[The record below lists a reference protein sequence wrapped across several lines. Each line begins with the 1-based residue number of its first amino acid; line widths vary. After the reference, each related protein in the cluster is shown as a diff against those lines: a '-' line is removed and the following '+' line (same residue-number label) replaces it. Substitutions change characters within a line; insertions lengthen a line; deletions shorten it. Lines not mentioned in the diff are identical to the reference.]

1 MNLDYLKSL
10 EKRYH
15 HKRYILTDPIKY
27 CYYFNEPQN
36 IELVGLMIAL
46 FAYGNIKAMFRFM
59 DNLIKILQP
68 YPYEKILNFRE
79 NSNIDLYYRFQN
91 KNDIKNIIITLKK
104 FFINNNIKNYLLN
117 KKVNNIY
124 EIIDPFIREIQDYIP
139 KKFLSD
145 GLKHYFCLGNQNS
158 VLKRY
163 CLFFRWMIRKD
174 FPDLGIYDFF
184 EPKILVYPI
193 DTHILNF
200 AYKNQIIKSKISSRK
215 NALIITNYFCQ
226 FAPNDP
232 VKYDFYIT
240 RELMLKNSFRYENI
254 L

>member
-10 EKRYH
+10 EKKYH
-15 HKRYILTDPIKY
+15 YKRYILTDPIKY
-27 CYYFNEPQN
+27 CYYFYEPQD
-36 IELVGLMIAL
+36 IELVGFMIAL
-46 FAYGNIKAMFRFM
+46 FSYGNIKAMFQFM
-59 DNLIKILQP
+59 DHLIKFLQP
-68 YPYEKILNFRE
+68 NPYEKILTFKE

-91 KNDIKNIIITLKK
+91 RNDIKNIIITLKK

-124 EIIDPFIREIQDYIP
+124 EMIDPFIKEIHDYIP
-139 KKFLSD
+139 KKFLSY

-163 CLFFRWMIRKD
+163 CLFFRWTIRKD
-174 FPDLGIYDFF
+174 FPDLGIYDFL
-184 EPKILVYPI
+184 EPKVLVYPI

-200 AYKNQIIKSKISSRK
+200 AYKNHIIKSKISSRK
-215 NALIITNYFCQ
+215 NALIITNYFRQ
-226 FAPNDP
+226 FEPNDP
-232 VKYDFYIT
+232 VKFDFYIT
-240 RELMLKNSFRYENI
+240 RELMLKKSFRYKNI

>member
-1 MNLDYLKSL
+1 
-10 EKRYH
+10 
-15 HKRYILTDPIKY
+15 
-27 CYYFNEPQN
+27 
-36 IELVGLMIAL
+36 
-46 FAYGNIKAMFRFM
+46 
-59 DNLIKILQP
+59 
-68 YPYEKILNFRE
+68 
-79 NSNIDLYYRFQN
+79 
-91 KNDIKNIIITLKK
+91 
-104 FFINNNIKNYLLN
+104 
-117 KKVNNIY
+117 
-124 EIIDPFIREIQDYIP
+124 
-139 KKFLSD
+139 
-145 GLKHYFCLGNQNS
+145 
-158 VLKRY
+158 
-163 CLFFRWMIRKD
+163 MIRKD

-226 FAPNDP
+226 FDPNDP